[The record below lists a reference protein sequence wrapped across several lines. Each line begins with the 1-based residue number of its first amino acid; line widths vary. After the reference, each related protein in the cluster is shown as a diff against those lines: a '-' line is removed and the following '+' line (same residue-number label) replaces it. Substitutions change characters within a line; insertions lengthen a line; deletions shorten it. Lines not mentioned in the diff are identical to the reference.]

1 MGNVV
6 DHRRT
11 ASSLAAREPLRGARA
26 DPFVARASHAIGGLR
41 GWFTR
46 RYRSRHVGGWSACPD
61 DHTLNDIG
69 LSRIDMRGPKDLI
82 LHRRRGCGRAPK
94 ASALVLSTLADRLQ
108 IALQAPGHQSRDGQ
122 AIWPGLRSAGPG
134 KFPCAA

>member
-1 MGNVV
+1 VGNVL

-11 ASSLAAREPLRGARA
+11 ASSLAVRDPLCETGA

-41 GWFTR
+41 GWFTQ

-69 LSRIDMRGPKDLI
+69 LSRIDMRDWGP
-82 LHRRRGCGRAPK
+82 
-94 ASALVLSTLADRLQ
+94 
-108 IALQAPGHQSRDGQ
+108 
-122 AIWPGLRSAGPG
+122 
-134 KFPCAA
+134 